1 VLTGTRELSVVA
13 AVLLLAALLALTVT
27 LRLHPLTTAT
37 ALAVLAAAG
46 PAVTVFGPLGPG
58 LLAAAWLG
66 LALVGAV
73 LLARA
78 LARDR
83 IVAIALAGALV
94 LAAGLAAAATAPLVI
109 VPAGIAVATW
119 LWFLDVE
126 RYEPDTTWR
135 GHAAVVLFATG
146 SIAALLWRADL
157 VLGPGGGVLA
167 GYQRPALLAA
177 VTIAAGGG
185 LVVPRI
191 RPLSTGTL
199 AGVGLAVGFGAQ
211 ADVLAP
217 VLVAAA
223 AVIAALLL
231 DAAVRSPAPVVA
243 GSLAAALTAAAA
255 VAGLLITPPAAPRIE
270 HAALASWVGD
280 QLETSGTLTVPDDL
294 WADLHRDVAGQNDRT
309 AVRRAGDDPAEGL
322 VVMHG
327 RPGGGRLL
335 GRFGSLSLVTTR
347 LDESY
352 LDPAPRAKAG
362 AQLARNPHLTAN
374 TKARAALLAGR
385 VDLRAMAVLAGLC
398 AEYDITLVSTGN
410 SPHERGSGL
419 PDRTIVVSTS
429 DGQLG
434 RENVLGWVSAQ
445 EPPYAPATVRRT
457 AGGVEIAWRVPELLD
472 GATG

>member
-1 VLTGTRELSVVA
+1 
-13 AVLLLAALLALTVT
+13 
-27 LRLHPLTTAT
+27 
-37 ALAVLAAAG
+37 
-46 PAVTVFGPLGPG
+46 
-58 LLAAAWLG
+58 
-66 LALVGAV
+66 
-73 LLARA
+73 
-78 LARDR
+78 
-83 IVAIALAGALV
+83 
-94 LAAGLAAAATAPLVI
+94 
-109 VPAGIAVATW
+109 
-119 LWFLDVE
+119 
-126 RYEPDTTWR
+126 
-135 GHAAVVLFATG
+135 LFATG

-191 RPLSTGTL
+191 RPLSAGTL
-199 AGVGLAVGFGAQ
+199 AGVGLAAGFGTQ

-255 VAGLLITPPAAPRIE
+255 IAGLLITPPAAPRIE

-294 WADLHRDVAGQNDRT
+294 WADLHRDVASENDRT

-327 RPGGGRLL
+327 TPDGGQLL

-410 SPHERGSGL
+410 PAHERGSGL